1 MVRDE
6 IMISIPQSIK
16 QLTLVCIVPQ
26 SIYADSK
33 QYQYKSM
40 RRVNQQVNNESQM
53 WINRNMKG
61 NTHMPKGYIT
71 DNRDT
76 YDTFI
81 I

>member
-1 MVRDE
+1 MYCT
-6 IMISIPQSIK
+6 SID
-16 QLTLVCIVPQ
+16 
-26 SIYADSK
+26 YADSK

-40 RRVNQQVNNESQM
+40 RRVNQQENNESQM
-53 WINRNMKG
+53 LINRNMKW
-61 NTHMPKGYIT
+61 NTHIPEGNIT